1 MRGSKPGF
9 FAYKLSEDYSIINS
23 IEIIPNWLKFM
34 TVSSV
39 FIVPDDISFED
50 AIALTQSLLPQMMEG
65 NLSESQI
72 EERIAALVKTQNGAR
87 GFFVTYL
94 THEETLADHPS
105 EGVLKGLKSAP
116 EIISEL
122 LVKNLVMSSAMVI
135 SHTRKNALEM
145 AEGSQRVRSRSLNLI
160 KSLQLSSINS
170 RVEQMRQSL
179 TTKEGNYQE
188 FLQKWGYDE
197 EQKQAMLQTLE
208 LL

>member
-1 MRGSKPGF
+1 
-9 FAYKLSEDYSIINS
+9 
-23 IEIIPNWLKFM
+23 M

-39 FIVPDDISFED
+39 FLVPDDISFED
-50 AIALTQSLLPQMMEG
+50 AIALTQSLLTEMVQG

-72 EERIAALVKTQNGAR
+72 EETIRALVKTQNGAR

-94 THEETLADHPS
+94 THEEMLADHPS
-105 EGVLKGLKSAP
+105 EGVLKGLKSSP

-135 SHTRKNALEM
+135 HHTRQNAQEM

-170 RVEQMRQSL
+170 RVEQMGESL